1 MSTVLITGAN
11 RGLGLEFTRQY
22 AAAGWKVLATCRDP
36 QNATELN
43 TIAGEIQ
50 VLPLDVTDY
59 LTIETVSRI
68 LRAEKIDLLLNNAGL
83 YGSRAVAFGETDYED
98 WSDVFRVNTQAPL
111 KMAECFVE
119 QVANSD
125 KKLIVSISS
134 RLGSIGENDEG
145 QQYTY
150 RSTKAALN
158 AINKSM
164 SVDLVG
170 RGITTVVLHPGWA
183 QTDMG
188 GPNAAVDPVDSVAGM
203 RSVIDNLTT
212 ADTGRNISYD
222 GSSIDW

>member
-1 MSTVLITGAN
+1 MFTVLITGAN

-22 AAAGWKVLATCRDP
+22 AAARLKVLATCRDP

-188 GPNAAVDPVDSVAGM
+188 GPNAAIDPVDSVAGM

-222 GSSIDW
+222 GSSINW